1 MAKDKF
7 SYSTGRKWDFKAG
20 KANPKVSQEPA
31 ILEQNQFFLQG
42 RKKLKKKSVKIE
54 ETSKQREH
62 LVKHFT
68 NFIH

>member
-1 MAKDKF
+1 MGF
-7 SYSTGRKWDFKAG
+7 QSRQSNSQGF
-20 KANPKVSQEPA
+20 NLLIQEPA

>member
-1 MAKDKF
+1 MGFQSRQSKSQGF
-7 SYSTGRKWDFKAG
+7 
-20 KANPKVSQEPA
+20 NLLIQEPA

-42 RKKLKKKSVKIE
+42 RQKLKKKSVKIE

>member
-1 MAKDKF
+1 MGFQSRQSKSQGF
-7 SYSTGRKWDFKAG
+7 
-20 KANPKVSQEPA
+20 NLLIQEPA

-42 RKKLKKKSVKIE
+42 RKKLKKSVKIE

>member
-1 MAKDKF
+1 MGFQSRQSKSQGF
-7 SYSTGRKWDFKAG
+7 
-20 KANPKVSQEPA
+20 NLLIQEPT

>member
-1 MAKDKF
+1 MGFQSRQSKSQGF
-7 SYSTGRKWDFKAG
+7 
-20 KANPKVSQEPA
+20 NLLIQEPA
-31 ILEQNQFFLQG
+31 ILEQNQFFRQG

>member
-1 MAKDKF
+1 MGF
-7 SYSTGRKWDFKAG
+7 QGRQSK
-20 KANPKVSQEPA
+20 SQGFNLLIEEPA

-42 RKKLKKKSVKIE
+42 RKKLKKKSVEIE